1 MLLTLL
7 ITVPLVVMLLIT
19 TGIFKRSLTNITLAK
34 LISALFTITV
44 LAAIKYAITG
54 NIHIDPSHFFTNIGV
69 GLLAFTI
76 KTIFTGLLSEYM
88 DLKGINLNLKELM
101 FGYEKIQVG
110 DHTPPKVSDKLNIK
124 VYLPMNSDEQSN
136 AGSQDKGKGVEYTQS
151 LSAGARA
158 FSGRDPSSF
167 FLPKTNPGPGFNVP
181 GGEVPIREDVCKH
194 ISYNTHILKQ
204 FKTMDLE
211 TAVEQRN
218 NLFHLIKNMDN
229 RMSYAQNFLN
239 GQPTIPTN
247 IYQLNLRNQIL
258 KDLQEMHNIKSN
270 AEGRWLLINSRVEF
284 IENKLGKT

>member
-7 ITVPLVVMLLIT
+7 ITVPLILTLLIT
-19 TGIFKRSLTNITLAK
+19 TGIFKKYLANITLAK
-34 LISALFTITV
+34 FISTLLTITV
-44 LAAIKYAITG
+44 LAAFKYAITG

-76 KTIFTGLLSEYM
+76 KTLFNGLLSEYL

-110 DHTPPKVSDKLNIK
+110 GHTPPKVSDKDNIK

-151 LSAGARA
+151 PSAGARA
-158 FSGRDPSSF
+158 FSGGDPSSF

-181 GGEVPIREDVCKH
+181 GGEVPIREDICKH

-211 TAVEQRN
+211 TAVVQRN
-218 NLFHLIKNMDN
+218 NLSHLIKEMEN
-229 RMSYAQNFLN
+229 RLIYAQNVLN

-247 IYQLNLRNQIL
+247 IHQFNLRNQIL
-258 KDLQEMHNIKSN
+258 KDLKEMNDIKTN
-270 AEGRWLLINSRVEF
+270 AEGRWILINSRVEF
-284 IENKLGKT
+284 IENK